1 MCWNKQFPWG
11 LISNKAA
18 SCISA
23 VLVEGGSFVGVP
35 RIFHLIQFLLCERL
49 FFFGRDCP
57 WCLLQYFKYTF
68 YFNLPWKESFL
79 GNTPR
84 RLMFDK
90 CL

>member
-23 VLVEGGSFVGVP
+23 VLVEGGSSWVFLVVGVP

-49 FFFGRDCP
+49 FFLVGTALGACFNILSTLFILIFHGRKVF
-57 WCLLQYFKYTF
+57 WGTLLA
-68 YFNLPWKESFL
+68 
-79 GNTPR
+79 G
-84 RLMFDK
+84 
-90 CL
+90 